1 MEPRPSHLTKVQLD
15 GMGRWKQT
23 REREREIQKAL
34 NHEVEGGERRT
45 LFQTQFKKMWDWCL
59 SFFCLLLGLAI
70 CPKQELVNEQASQE
84 LLLLLTTWIRCL
96 FLLPSCRFLI
106 NLIFPRKRATKQKG
120 SICHPTIIRR
130 YGQPAS
136 LFLSSNLG
144 TFFFASSGI
153 FPYFRNKKES
163 FRLSSWE
170 LKVLGFFK
178 ILEKK
183 SSKCESHVSIFFLA
197 GQTTL
202 PSLSET

>member
-45 LFQTQFKKMWDWCL
+45 LFQTQFKKDVGLM
-59 SFFCLLLGLAI
+59 SPVFFCLLLGLAI

-84 LLLLLTTWIRCL
+84 LLLLILLLTTWIRCL

-170 LKVLGFFK
+170 LKVLGF
-178 ILEKK
+178 LRYLKK
-183 SSKCESHVSIFFLA
+183 KVVNVKA
-197 GQTTL
+197 M
-202 PSLSET
+202 

>member
-45 LFQTQFKKMWDWCL
+45 LFQTQFKKDVGLM
-59 SFFCLLLGLAI
+59 SPVFFCLLLGLAI
-70 CPKQELVNEQASQE
+70 CPKQELVNEQARQE
-84 LLLLLTTWIRCL
+84 LLLLILLLTTWIRCL

-144 TFFFASSGI
+144 TFFFASSAI
-153 FPYFRNKKES
+153 TVFPYFPKKK
-163 FRLSSWE
+163 
-170 LKVLGFFK
+170 KV
-178 ILEKK
+178 
-183 SSKCESHVSIFFLA
+183 SA
-197 GQTTL
+197 
-202 PSLSET
+202 